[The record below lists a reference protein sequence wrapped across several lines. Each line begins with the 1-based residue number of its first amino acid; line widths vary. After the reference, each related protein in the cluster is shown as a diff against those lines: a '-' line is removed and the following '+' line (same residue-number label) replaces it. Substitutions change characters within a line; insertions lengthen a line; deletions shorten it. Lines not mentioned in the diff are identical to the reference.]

1 MVTSNFILIG
11 ANSELASEFAK
22 ELKSKKQHIYGVS
35 RKNIPY
41 LLDDNQIQLTNYTED
56 KESLIKFI
64 KNIDNPYIIFFN
76 GFLAENRPIYYP
88 NFKEISETINANYLV
103 PIELTNQINEH
114 LDIKKFIYISSIAA
128 IKPRN
133 KNYIYGLSK
142 KNLEEYIMRFE
153 NLNFLILRFGQ
164 IRTRMSSN
172 HKTPPFT
179 MSKKEASKR
188 LYKKLDKNG
197 VIYPTVSLYLI
208 SLVIK
213 LLPTKF
219 IDFLEK

>member
-11 ANSELASEFAK
+11 ANSDLALEFAK
-22 ELKSKKQHIYGVS
+22 ELKLKKQHIYGVS

-41 LLDDNQIQLTNYTED
+41 LLDDNQIQLTNYIDMT
-56 KESLIKFI
+56 ESLIKFI
-64 KNIDNPYIIFFN
+64 KKIDNPYVIFFN
-76 GFLAENRPIYYP
+76 GFLAENRPIYSP
-88 NFKEISETINANYLV
+88 GFKEISETINANYLV

-114 LDIKKFIYISSIAA
+114 HNVKKFIYISSIAA

-142 KNLEEYIMRFE
+142 KSLEEYIMRFE
-153 NLNFLILRFGQ
+153 NLNYLILRFGQ
-164 IRTRMSSN
+164 IKTRMSSD

-188 LYKKLDKNG
+188 LYKKLNKHG
-197 VIYPTVSLYLI
+197 LIYPTVSLYLTSI
-208 SLVIK
+208 VIK
-213 LLPTKF
+213 LLPTKL
-219 IDFLEK
+219 IDTLEK